1 MRFSRLGSWICCGL
15 LIAVTITGSSSAQT
29 VRALQ
34 VDINHVIHPL
44 TAEIVTEALS
54 QAQTKKAVIVV
65 IRLDTPGGLLDATQ
79 KIVQAILH
87 SPIPVVT
94 YVGPSGGRAASAGF
108 MILMAGDVA
117 SMAPGTN
124 TGAAHPVLM
133 GGGKMDEVMNQKV
146 ENDTAAAVRAVTA
159 KRGRNSKLAQQAVI
173 ESRAFTDREALESNL
188 VDIVADNVP
197 ALLKLLD
204 GRTIQRFNK
213 EEQILKLAN
222 ATIIP
227 YEMTRRQKVLLPL
240 IDPKLAFIM
249 LAIGILGVYVEF
261 THPGLIAP
269 GVLGAILV
277 ILGLM
282 SLTML
287 PINWAGAALLV
298 LGFACFALE
307 ATMTTGGILAVG
319 GTISMVLGAVL
330 LVNTDVPELS
340 IDWGTAIAVTLPFS
354 LISIFLLRLTI
365 QSFRLKTATG
375 IESMVGEIGLTK
387 TDINPDGQVFCRGQ
401 WWTAYSGDS
410 IPEGK
415 EVKITRVHGLRLTVE
430 PTDKTD
436 RSNDANDSPRETV

>member
-1 MRFSRLGSWICCGL
+1 MQFSRLGSWTRCGL
-15 LIAVTITGSSSAQT
+15 LVVTTAVSSGAQT
-29 VRALQ
+29 VRVIQ
-34 VDINHVIHPL
+34 VDISHVIHPL
-44 TAEIVTEALS
+44 TAEIIADALV
-54 QAQTKKAVIVV
+54 QAQTKNAAAVVV
-65 IRLDTPGGLLDATQ
+65 RLNTPGGLLDATQ
-79 KIVQAILH
+79 KIVQEILH

-94 YVGPSGGRAASAGF
+94 HVGPSGGRAASAGF

-159 KRGRNSKLAQQAVI
+159 KRGRNSELAQQAVI
-173 ESRAFTDREALESNL
+173 ESRAFTDMEALESNL
-188 VDIVADNVP
+188 IDIVADNVP
-197 ALLKLLD
+197 TLLKLLD

-213 EEQILKLAN
+213 EKQTLKLAD

-249 LAIGILGVYVEF
+249 LAVGILGVYVEF

-269 GVLGAILV
+269 GVLGAMLV

-298 LGFACFALE
+298 LGFVCFALE
-307 ATMTTGGILAVG
+307 ATMTTGGILAVS
-319 GTISMVLGAVL
+319 GTISMMLGAVL
-330 LVNTDVPELS
+330 LVDTDVPELS

-354 LISIFLLRLTI
+354 LISVFLLRLTI
-365 QSFRLKTATG
+365 RSFRLKMATG
-375 IESMVGEIGLTK
+375 IESMVGEIGLAK
-387 TDINPDGQVFCRGQ
+387 TDINSDGQVFCRGQ
-401 WWTAYSGDS
+401 WWTACSS
-410 IPEGK
+410 EAIPEGK
-415 EVKITRVHGLRLTVE
+415 KVKITRVDGLRLTVE

-436 RSNDANDSPRETV
+436 RSNDARNSPSEAV